1 MYEYTPRQ
9 IVAELDRYIVK
20 QDSAKKSVAVALRNR
35 WRRRQA
41 SEDLREEIVPNNIIM
56 IGPTGVGKTEIAR
69 RLARLVSAPF
79 VKVEASNYTEVG
91 YMGRDVESII
101 RDLVEISVS
110 MVTQEHKERVMTLAA
125 ERVEDRLLDLLMPRP
140 TAPHPDAGEDPEA
153 AERHKRTR
161 EKLRAKLAM
170 GDLDERKITIKTS
183 APAAPLIEIFSRSGM
198 EDFNI
203 SMPGGG
209 PGGFNPFMQK
219 PQKEREVTVGEAR
232 KILLEEEAGNLL
244 DMEKVVEE
252 AKGRAE
258 SNGMV
263 FIDEIDKIAGKTT
276 YTTGPDVSREGV
288 QRDLLPIVEGA
299 AINTRYGVVKT
310 DHILFIAAGAF
321 NVAKPSDLIPE
332 FQGRFPIRVELSS
345 LDQEDFERILLEPDA
360 SLIKQY
366 TALLASE
373 GCELEFEGDAVR
385 EIARVAFTANERS
398 ENIGARR
405 LQTVMATLLEEVLF
419 ELPESGRG
427 RVVFTA
433 DDVRHT
439 LDSIL
444 ADEDLTRY
452 IL

>member
-1 MYEYTPRQ
+1 MVQYTPKQ
-9 IVAELDRYIVK
+9 IVAELDRFIVK
-20 QDSAKKSVAVALRNR
+20 QDEAKKSVAIALRNR
-35 WRRRQA
+35 WRRQQA
-41 SEDLREEIVPNNIIM
+41 PEELREEIVPNNIIM

-69 RLARLVSAPF
+69 RLSRLVNAPF
-79 VKVEASNYTEVG
+79 VKVEASSYTEVG
-91 YMGRDVESII
+91 YMGRDVESIV

-110 MVTQEHKERVMTLAA
+110 MVTQEHKERVITMAA
-125 ERVEDRLLDLLMPRP
+125 ERAEDRIVDLLMPP
-140 TAPHPDAGEDPEA
+140 PATPEPEDA
-153 AERHKRTR
+153 AEARERRQRTR
-161 EKLRAKLAM
+161 EKLRAKLRA
-170 GDLDERKITIKTS
+170 GDLDERKVTV
-183 APAAPLIEIFSRSGM
+183 AAAEASSPIIEIFSKSGL

-203 SMPGGG
+203 QMPGAG
-209 PGGFNPFMQK
+209 PGGVNPFM
-219 PQKEREVTVGEAR
+219 PRPRKEREVTVAEAR
-232 KILLEEEAGNLL
+232 RIIEDEESEKLL
-244 DMEKVVEE
+244 DREKVITE
-252 AKGRAE
+252 AKERAE
-258 SNGMV
+258 SSGMV
-263 FIDEIDKIAGKTT
+263 FVDEIDKIAGKSS

-299 AINTRYGVVKT
+299 AVNTRYGVVHT

-332 FQGRFPIRVELSS
+332 FQGRFPIRVELSP
-345 LDQEDFERILLEPDA
+345 LHQEDFERILREPDS

-373 GCELEFEGDAVR
+373 GCDLEFEDDAVR

-405 LQTVMATLLEEVLF
+405 LQTVMATLLEDVLF
-419 ELPESGRG
+419 ELPESGRS
-427 RVVFTA
+427 RIVFSGE
-433 DDVRHT
+433 DVRKR